1 MNPETFRIRGTSERK
16 QPGNRDSS
24 AAPVRAGGPD
34 TIAAFAI
41 RPARAHIGEY
51 GGASPRGAAV
61 LALGSNLGDRGEI
74 LQGGVDAIAG
84 LPEVCLIAVSPVY
97 ETVPVGGPPQPDY
110 LNAVVLAE
118 TTLPPLELLDQ
129 LHEVEA
135 AFARVRVVRWG
146 PRTLDIDIITM
157 AGEHSDDPE
166 LTLPHPRA
174 HERAFVLA
182 PWHDVDPDAQLPGYG
197 PVADLLA
204 GIDATGI
211 RRSEVALVLPEAA
224 S

>member
-1 MNPETFRIRGTSERK
+1 MKT
-16 QPGNRDSS
+16 
-24 AAPVRAGGPD
+24 
-34 TIAAFAI
+34 
-41 RPARAHIGEY
+41 
-51 GGASPRGAAV
+51 AV

-84 LPEVCLIAVSPVY
+84 LPEVRLIAVSPVY

-118 TTLPPLELLDQ
+118 TTLPPFDLLDG
-129 LHEVEA
+129 LHEIEA
-135 AFARVRVVRWG
+135 AFDRVRVVRWG

-157 AGEHSDDPE
+157 AGEQSDDPE

-174 HERAFVLA
+174 QERAFVLA

-204 GIDATGI
+204 GIDTAGI
-211 RRSEVALVLPEAA
+211 RRSKAALVLPEAA